1 MNYQFKN
8 KNKNEILK
16 DAVQSENAAN
26 PKMQQSENAT
36 DCCNLKT
43 AQQQTGFNVKVQ
55 PIGNRLQSESEAEWQ
70 QIVVQSENTA
80 KWQQTAV

>member
-43 AQQQTGFNVKVQ
+43 AQ
-55 PIGNRLQSESEAEWQ
+55 
-70 QIVVQSENTA
+70 
-80 KWQQTAV
+80 